1 MEQEVVKE
9 LEKKDGQSWEED
21 RIVYV
26 DGRIYVLNNWKI
38 KKKILQK
45 NYELANIVSKSIK
58 MDLVFSLFSFWFILI
73 FLFLELEL
81 GLEWQ
86 DHAVTH

>member
-58 MDLVFSLFSFWFILI
+58 IDLVFSLFWFWFILI
-73 FLFLELEL
+73 FPFLELEL

-86 DHAVTH
+86 DYTVTH